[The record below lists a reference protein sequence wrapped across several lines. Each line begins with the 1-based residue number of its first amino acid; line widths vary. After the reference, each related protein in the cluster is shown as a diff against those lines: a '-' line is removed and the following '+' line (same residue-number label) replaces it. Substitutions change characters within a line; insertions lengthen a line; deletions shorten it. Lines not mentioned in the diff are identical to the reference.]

1 MFIDIVPNR
10 SSPPAILL
18 RESFRDENGNT
29 KKRTVANLSSLSLE
43 QAQKFK
49 AILKGA
55 DLSET
60 RLEDAFEIVST
71 KPHGHVAAVLGTI
84 HDLGLPA
91 LIARGDTELRRQ
103 VLALVAGRIISPG
116 SKLAL
121 SRSLTGVAST
131 LGEELALD
139 PDLTEDDLYSA
150 MRWLGERQHDIEKRI
165 AAKHLQEGSV
175 VLYDLSSSYYEGSK
189 CPIARFGHNRDGKK
203 GRTQIN
209 YGVLTTEDGC
219 PVAIEVYPGNV
230 GDPSTVS
237 DQLIKLRQRFGIK
250 KAVVVGDRGM
260 LTTAQLESAAN
271 DPALADYSWITALRS
286 SQIESL
292 LKNGDISP
300 DLFDQRNLAE
310 ITSEDYPGERLIV
323 CRNPRLAE
331 ERKRKRTELLARTET
346 VLETIQ
352 KACQRARNPYH
363 GKDKIGARVQ
373 REAAKYK
380 MLKHFEIT
388 VTETSL
394 IYQRNEA
401 GIKDESEMDGFYV
414 IRARQITKQ
423 EMTDTQI
430 VETYKKLGD
439 VERVFRAMKTTSL
452 KVRPIFHRL
461 EEMVKAHLFVCFLAY
476 YVQWHMERKLAPL
489 LFRDEALSEQKTKR
503 ESPVDPTK
511 RSEKAAAKAGRK
523 QTEDGLVVHS
533 FRSLMDE
540 LAGISRVVCR
550 PLIDGAQV
558 FVKHPILSRLHEA
571 AFNYLGVKF
580 GK

>member
-18 RESFRDENGNT
+18 RESYRDENGNT
-29 KKRTVANLSSLSLE
+29 KKRTIANLSGLSLE
-43 QAQKFK
+43 QAHKFK
-49 AILKGA
+49 AVLKGA
-55 DLSET
+55 ELSAT
-60 RLEDAFEIVST
+60 RLENAFEIVST
-71 KPHGHVAAVLGTI
+71 KPHGHVAAVLGVI
-84 HDLGLPA
+84 DNLGLPA
-91 LIARGDTELRRQ
+91 LIARGDTEQRRN

-121 SRSLTGVAST
+121 SRNLTGAAST
-131 LGEELALD
+131 LGEDLALS

-150 MRWLGERQHDIEKRI
+150 MRWLGDRQQDIEKRL

-189 CPIARFGHNRDGKK
+189 CSLAKFGHNRDGKR

-209 YGVLTTEDGC
+209 YGVLTTAEGC

-230 GDPSTVS
+230 GDPSTVA
-237 DQLIKLRQRFGIK
+237 DQLHKIRQRFGIK
-250 KAVVVGDRGM
+250 KAIVVGDRGM
-260 LTTAQLESAAN
+260 LTTAQLDIAAS
-271 DPALADYSWITALRS
+271 DPELADYSWITALRS
-286 SQIESL
+286 SQIENL

-300 DLFDQRNLAE
+300 DLFDQRNLVE
-310 ITSEDYPGERLIV
+310 ISSEDYPGERLIV
-323 CRNPRLAE
+323 CRNPRLAQ
-331 ERKRKRTELLARTET
+331 ERKRKRIELLATTET
-346 VLETIQ
+346 ALKTIAE
-352 KACQRARNPYH
+352 ACQRVRNPYH

-373 REAAKYK
+373 REVAKYK

-388 VTETSL
+388 ITETSL
-394 IYQRNEA
+394 TYQRNEA
-401 GIKDESEMDGFYV
+401 GIKEESELDGFYV
-414 IRARQITKQ
+414 IRARQIAKE

-452 KVRPIFHRL
+452 QVRPIFHRL
-461 EEMVKAHLFVCFLAY
+461 EEMVKAHLFVCLLAY

-489 LFRDEALSEQKTKR
+489 LYRDEALREQKARR
-503 ESPVDPTK
+503 ESPVDPTQ
-511 RSEKAAAKAGRK
+511 RSEKAAAKASRK

-550 PLIDGAQV
+550 PILEGAQN
-558 FVKHPILSRLHEA
+558 FVKKPILSGLQEA